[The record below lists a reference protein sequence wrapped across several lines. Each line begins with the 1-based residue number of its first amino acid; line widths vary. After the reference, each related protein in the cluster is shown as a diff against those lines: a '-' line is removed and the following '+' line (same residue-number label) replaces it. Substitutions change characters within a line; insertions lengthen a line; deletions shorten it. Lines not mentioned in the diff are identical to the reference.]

1 MSKKGTLFTEN
12 MTANECFK
20 TFSRSFED
28 PGAIKSDFQS
38 ETVITNKKS
47 NSKMI
52 FGKMLAS
59 AAILGCTS
67 AVNLNTENG
76 IEATV

>member
-1 MSKKGTLFTEN
+1 M
-12 MTANECFK
+12 K
-20 TFSRSFED
+20 TS
-28 PGAIKSDFQS
+28 GAIKSDFQS

-67 AVNLNTENG
+67 AVNLNTENA